1 METMYP
7 MMPNKTTSRIKSR
20 MKRSADLVLASV
32 SRIRLW
38 MGRGCEMGVV
48 CKRWYARGPFDGLD
62 EDGCGMYY

>member
-38 MGRGCEMGVV
+38 YGAWYVRWVWYVRGGMQEGRLMGWM
-48 CKRWYARGPFDGLD
+48 
-62 EDGCGMYY
+62 